1 MTMRAKIKMIPFM
14 FLFLVLS
21 SCKENGELEVGQKT
35 SMRIDKVFEA
45 GERVKGEVVE
55 AVFNIENTG
64 RYPLVFGEIK
74 GSCSCTVAEKPEAP
88 ILPGET
94 GLITAKVNTEKFR
107 NNTEVSK
114 TITLMANTE
123 PNRVVL
129 KVKMKIK

>member
-1 MTMRAKIKMIPFM
+1 M

-21 SCKENGELEVGQKT
+21 SCKESGELEVGQKT

-88 ILPGET
+88 IMPGEK

>member
-1 MTMRAKIKMIPFM
+1 M
-14 FLFLVLS
+14 FLILVLS